1 MTDLLTTDSKK
12 MVKTMK
18 NNWLFV
24 QENEVV
30 SAGSGW
36 NEGYLPSN
44 KFLYFSDAVA
54 TLPEKELKNLMGLA
68 K

>member
-1 MTDLLTTDSKK
+1 MTDLLTSDSKK
-12 MVKTMK
+12 IVKTMK

-24 QENEVV
+24 QENEVA

-44 KFLYFSDAVA
+44 KFLYFSEGIA
-54 TLPEKELKNLMGLA
+54 TLPEKELKKRLSLNN
-68 K
+68 

>member
-1 MTDLLTTDSKK
+1 MTNLLTTESNK
-12 MVKTMK
+12 MVKTVK

-24 QENEVV
+24 QENEVA

-44 KFLYFSDAVA
+44 KFLYFSEAVT
-54 TLPEKELKNLMGLA
+54 TLPEKELKKLFGN
-68 K
+68 